1 LNRLT
6 GRSSGRKPARHENEI
21 TRLTLAMGDTPVCS
35 TGSIRHFPPHVLSSS
50 RCILR
55 CEQPSGFII
64 LITGIWAHHG

>member
-1 LNRLT
+1 
-6 GRSSGRKPARHENEI
+6 
-21 TRLTLAMGDTPVCS
+21 MGDTPVCS